1 MPVVSRCLLP
11 YTIKYEPNGVYVAFS
26 GQISF
31 KDILQATYDFWQ
43 QPDFE
48 YMDYEIFD
56 YLTVTS
62 LEVSEYDAIEMA
74 VRDDVASKTT
84 RRSKIAIIAT
94 LPDIIEQTEI
104 YRQTLK
110 DKSVAVLV
118 TDNIKHARDWT
129 GASHWRH
136 HKYANWHK
144 TTIQHID
151 GTFEP
156 V

>member
-1 MPVVSRCLLP
+1 MP

-48 YMDYEIFD
+48 HMDYEIFD

-129 GASHWRH
+129 GASH
-136 HKYANWHK
+136 
-144 TTIQHID
+144 
-151 GTFEP
+151 
-156 V
+156 